1 MSCMLHIPYGSVMDY
16 KLEEQWYLDDCA
28 DDIQWS
34 NYLLS
39 ISKGI
44 IDVRSGAVNGVNGT
58 IVKFKTEEHKTW
70 FVLRWS

>member
-1 MSCMLHIPYGSVMDY
+1 MLHIPYGSVMDY
-16 KLEEQWYLDDCA
+16 KLEEQWYIPDCA

-39 ISKGI
+39 ISKCI
-44 IDVRSGAVNGVNGT
+44 IDVRAATVNGVNGT
-58 IVKFKTEEHKTW
+58 IVKFNTEEHKTW